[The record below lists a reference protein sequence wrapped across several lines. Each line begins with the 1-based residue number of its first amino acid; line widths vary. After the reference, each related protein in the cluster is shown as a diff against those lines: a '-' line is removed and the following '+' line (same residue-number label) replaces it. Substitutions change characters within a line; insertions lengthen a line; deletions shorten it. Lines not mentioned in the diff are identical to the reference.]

1 MFNYPIP
8 ILDMDCN
15 PLIIHF
21 MKTKF
26 ICYLEDDQITYLD
39 SLAQEHR
46 ESRASSL
53 RRIIESHRKAHPL
66 SVDELNA
73 AASLAEE
80 TMKDQD
86 PVVEHHVPVMLVSEP
101 KIKTTKSVEIHSAP
115 EEITEVNADDH
126 LPIWQRKFTED
137 QFNALSDREKWIVQT
152 SGKILTA
159 RDGGEMTHLSD
170 TYSTLPWP
178 VLKKFHAL
186 LSSRLPD
193 LMKNCPLDNME
204 SLFDYLDYYEENEGA
219 TERYLKRV
227 LELREEAIEMT
238 EFEF

>member
-1 MFNYPIP
+1 MFNYPILG
-8 ILDMDCN
+8 LDMDYN

-53 RRIIESHRKAHPL
+53 RRIIESHRKIHPL
-66 SVDELNA
+66 SVDELNT
-73 AASLAEE
+73 AASLAEDV
-80 TMKDQD
+80 MKDQA
-86 PVVEHHVPVMLVSEP
+86 PIVEHHVPVMLVSEP
-101 KIKTTKSVEIHSAP
+101 EIKTTKSVEITPAL
-115 EEITEVNADDH
+115 EEAAEGKTNKH
-126 LPIWQRKFTED
+126 LPVWQRKLTEEE
-137 QFNALSDREKWIVQT
+137 FLTLSDRDKWLHQT
-152 SGKILTA
+152 
-159 RDGGEMTHLSD
+159 GGEILNNRRGREITNLSE
-170 TYSTLPWP
+170 TYGTLPRP

-193 LMKNCPLDNME
+193 LMRNCPLDNLE
-204 SLFDYLDYYEENEGA
+204 SFFDYIDYGSEYEG
-219 TERYLKRV
+219 TTDLYLKRV